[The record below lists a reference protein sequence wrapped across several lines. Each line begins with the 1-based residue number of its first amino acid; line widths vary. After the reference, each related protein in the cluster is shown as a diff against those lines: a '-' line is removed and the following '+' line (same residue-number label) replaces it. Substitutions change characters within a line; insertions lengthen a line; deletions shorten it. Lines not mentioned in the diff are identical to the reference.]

1 MKGKGR
7 VSGFRK
13 LLFCGY
19 GGFSLRNLWV
29 FRCDVM
35 LCCWFSVS
43 LIENELVEKGRE
55 EMAKHRERRKAEH
68 RVLENF

>member
-1 MKGKGR
+1 M
-7 VSGFRK
+7 
-13 LLFCGY
+13 
-19 GGFSLRNLWV
+19 V
-29 FRCDVM
+29 FRYDAM